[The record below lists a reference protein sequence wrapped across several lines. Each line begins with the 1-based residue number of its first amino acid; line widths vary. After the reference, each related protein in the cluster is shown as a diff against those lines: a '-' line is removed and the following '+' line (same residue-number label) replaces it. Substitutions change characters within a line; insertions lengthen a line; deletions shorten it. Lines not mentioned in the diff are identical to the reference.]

1 MKERHNTVTA
11 FVSSEGSTMLHWHSK
26 NKMWLPPG
34 GHIEPNEDPIEAV
47 HREVVEETGFKVEI
61 LNSDPRFNY
70 NHPPQIT
77 PPVTVMLE
85 TIVANKAEPEHE
97 HIDMIYFTRPLEE
110 YEECDLRDGW
120 FWVSAESLM
129 GDGLVDVDDECASSQ
144 IPTDV
149 RVLGLAAI
157 EMASGEQ
164 D

>member
-1 MKERHNTVTA
+1 
-11 FVSSEGSTMLHWHSK
+11 MLHWHSK

-34 GHIEPNEDPIEAV
+34 GHIESNEDPIEAV
-47 HREVVEETGFKVEI
+47 HREVAEETGFKVEI
-61 LNSDPRFNY
+61 LNSAPRFQY
-70 NHPPQIT
+70 EEPPQIS
-77 PPVTVMLE
+77 PPVTIMLE
-85 TIVANKAEPEHE
+85 TIVANKSEPEHQ

-110 YEECDLRDGW
+110 YGQCDLRDGW

-129 GDGLVDVDDECASSQ
+129 GDGLVDVDDEFASSQ

-164 D
+164 A

>member
-1 MKERHNTVTA
+1 
-11 FVSSEGSTMLHWHSK
+11 MLHWHSK

-34 GHIEPNEDPIEAV
+34 GHIESNEDPIEAV
-47 HREVVEETGFKVEI
+47 HREVAEETGFKVEI
-61 LNSDPRFNY
+61 LNSAPRFQY
-70 NHPPQIT
+70 EEPPQIS
-77 PPVTVMLE
+77 PPVTIMLE
-85 TIVANKAEPEHE
+85 TIVANKAEPEDQ

-110 YEECDLRDGW
+110 YGQCDLRDGW

-129 GDGLVDVDDECASSQ
+129 GDGLVDVDDEFASSQ

-164 D
+164 A